1 LTLIEHVT
9 VTVTQPR
16 HHTLMREACVYF
28 NRILILILP
37 PWAPAWLLQFVSLG
51 TFCILDVLLLLLLLL
66 SLLLHLSLHA
76 AESPSLGLS
85 ESATLGDYYRYTKQ

>member
-1 LTLIEHVT
+1 
-9 VTVTQPR
+9 
-16 HHTLMREACVYF
+16 
-28 NRILILILP
+28 
-37 PWAPAWLLQFVSLG
+37 
-51 TFCILDVLLLLLLLL
+51 LDVLLLLLLLL